1 MFRWL
6 ILPRKL
12 YAVFL
17 CLRQNEEYPW
27 RWRKVNTHFPWNHLC
42 IPDFADPAVVIL
54 VNFKGCSCQ
63 GHTRNRKQGR
73 MMLWENWAQGRWW
86 ILKTWFFN
94 KWQKFFWFLLT
105 KKKKLT
111 KVHLPCLSGP
121 SSQGKTA
128 KVHEMCTNNIMK
140 LTTWALCDLNI
151 SQENRSDE
159 LLGIH
164 FTDHYYPTDSLWTAP
179 PRRKKFPEWQFSLSF
194 CRKKT
199 PPVGMVHRMVC
210 DA

>member
-1 MFRWL
+1 M
-6 ILPRKL
+6 K
-12 YAVFL
+12 
-17 CLRQNEEYPW
+17 
-27 RWRKVNTHFPWNHLC
+27 NTHGGEGKLTPIFPGTT
-42 IPDFADPAVVIL
+42 FAYPIL
-54 VNFKGCSCQ
+54 LTQ
-63 GHTRNRKQGR
+63 
-73 MMLWENWAQGRWW
+73 LW
-86 ILKTWFFN
+86 
-94 KWQKFFWFLLT
+94 WFLLT
-105 KKKKLT
+105 SKAAHAKDIQETGNRGEWCSGRTEPREGDEYWKHGFLTNDKNFSDFYWPKKKLT

>member
-1 MFRWL
+1 M
-6 ILPRKL
+6 
-12 YAVFL
+12 L
-17 CLRQNEEYPW
+17 CFHARD
-27 RWRKVNTHFPWNHLC
+27 RMKNTHGGEGKLTLIFPGTT
-42 IPDFADPAVVIL
+42 FANPIL
-54 VNFKGCSCQ
+54 LTQLWWLLLTSKAAHAKEIQ
-63 GHTRNRKQGR
+63 RKRKQGR

-86 ILKTWFFN
+86 ILKTWFLKNDQNFSN
-94 KWQKFFWFLLT
+94 FYWP

-128 KVHEMCTNNIMK
+128 KIHEMCTNNIMK

-151 SQENRSDE
+151 SQEHRSDE

-164 FTDHYYPTDSLWTAP
+164 FTDHYHPTDSLWTAP